1 VHDLSKALYEL
12 AGDVGAPRALE
23 ALGMPRSGVDKAA
36 ELAMSNPY
44 WNPRALERDALRGLL
59 ERAYAGLPPQAV

>member
-12 AGDVGAPRALE
+12 AREVGAPRALE
-23 ALGMPRSGVDKAA
+23 ALGMPRSGVEKAA

-44 WNPRALERDALRGLL
+44 WNPRALEQDALRGLL